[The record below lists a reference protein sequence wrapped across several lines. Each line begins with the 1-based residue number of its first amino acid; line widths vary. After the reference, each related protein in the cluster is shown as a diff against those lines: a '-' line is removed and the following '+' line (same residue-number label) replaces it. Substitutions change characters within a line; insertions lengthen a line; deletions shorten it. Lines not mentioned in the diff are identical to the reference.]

1 MMQLFYLLIIA
12 GLIVYIIFL
21 HLKIVRKNVFL
32 DSTVKRITGI
42 EKNWKMDE
50 LLKFL
55 EEIKKLSYY
64 TSFFSDKL
72 FEEESLSF
80 ILENV
85 GNSKIYIHYTRDEA
99 DAKSIISNGFRFAE
113 SFYKTAMPVSDDKL
127 DLIIKHN
134 SRKYFGDYLIV
145 LCISDKVIEQYSSEM
160 EDSGINS
167 SSVENILTETQ
178 PERNENSDMVY
189 LLPVQYVKGF
199 INLRTGEILSN
210 PGFNPD
216 YSSPLFSENVRLS
229 KEEINN

>member
-1 MMQLFYLLIIA
+1 MQLFYLLVIA
-12 GLIVYIIFL
+12 VLVVYIVFL
-21 HLKIVRKNVFL
+21 HLQIVRKNVFI

-64 TSFFSDKL
+64 TSFFNDKL

-80 ILENV
+80 ILKNV
-85 GNSKIYIHYTRDEA
+85 SDSKIYIHYTKDEV
-99 DAKSIISNGFRFAE
+99 DAKSIITNGFRFAE

-134 SRKYFGDYLIV
+134 SRKYFGDYLIII
-145 LCISDKVIEQYSSEM
+145 CISDRIIERYSSEL
-160 EDSGINS
+160 EDSGISS
-167 SSVENILTETQ
+167 SSVENILTEAQ

-189 LLPVQYVKGF
+189 LLPVQFIKGF
-199 INLRTGEILSN
+199 INLRTGEIITNPDFN
-210 PGFNPD
+210 PG
-216 YSSPLFSENVRLS
+216 YSSPRFTENVRMI
-229 KEEINN
+229 KES